1 MGRLRRVVCY
11 CRHITRRAVNLDAR
25 FAMRKGAARTVEA
38 LWKLIGKHIKTFALV
53 AIRKLLRTCR
63 QPAMT
68 NIN

>member
-1 MGRLRRVVCY
+1 
-11 CRHITRRAVNLDAR
+11 
-25 FAMRKGAARTVEA
+25 MRKGAARTVEA